1 MYWNRYIVAK
11 GMVVQD
17 VDGKKEDDVD
27 EPAPN
32 RDTVRPEE
40 ERRS

>member
-11 GMVVQD
+11 GMVLQD